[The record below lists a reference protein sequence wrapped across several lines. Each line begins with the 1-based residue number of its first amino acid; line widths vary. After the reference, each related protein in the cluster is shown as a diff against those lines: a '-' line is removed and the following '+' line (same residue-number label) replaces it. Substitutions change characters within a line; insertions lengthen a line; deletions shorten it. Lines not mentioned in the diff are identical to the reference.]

1 MRDDHGRRKIKGA
14 PAFGT
19 EEATTLA
26 LLALGFLAEEPER
39 LGRFLALTGLGPAD
53 LRDNAGS
60 PATLAAV
67 LEHLLGDESLLFV
80 FAASKGVA
88 PELVAPAHALL
99 AGDGTRGQTP

>member
-1 MRDDHGRRKIKGA
+1 MHADHGRKRAKGLA
-14 PAFGT
+14 PLGI

-26 LLALGFLAEEPER
+26 LVALAFLAEEPER
-39 LGRFLALTGLGPAD
+39 LGRFLALTGLGPAE
-53 LRDNAGS
+53 LKAEAGS

-88 PELVAPAHALL
+88 PELVAPAHAIL
-99 AGDGTRGQTP
+99 AGDRTGGEGP